1 MNYRISERQRNSF
14 NNVHTK
20 IFVNTEIGESQK
32 GDNSMS
38 ARRYKKKKSSLV
50 SDSSCSLIFDVIYL
64 TIYIYNFKGFSPI
77 RGKLRTKL
85 QKPTPRLATVITDK
99 SFLVRGSQSFRFQFK
114 QKYRLTK
121 IL

>member
-38 ARRYKKKKSSLV
+38 ARRYKKKKSLV
-50 SDSSCSLIFDVIYL
+50 LFL
-64 TIYIYNFKGFSPI
+64 TVVV
-77 RGKLRTKL
+77 
-85 QKPTPRLATVITDK
+85 A
-99 SFLVRGSQSFRFQFK
+99 
-114 QKYRLTK
+114 
-121 IL
+121 

>member
-38 ARRYKKKKSSLV
+38 ARRYKKKKKSLV
-50 SDSSCSLIFDVIYL
+50 LFL
-64 TIYIYNFKGFSPI
+64 TVVV
-77 RGKLRTKL
+77 
-85 QKPTPRLATVITDK
+85 A
-99 SFLVRGSQSFRFQFK
+99 
-114 QKYRLTK
+114 
-121 IL
+121 